1 MGLLD
6 IKGWDAKDTKAPP
19 LQMLEDVG
27 DFFAGFFGVID
38 GDVLALLG
46 AEGGIA
52 ADGFAGIHGGMP
64 GNFEGFLGAIGGFHG
79 NGFRTLADD
88 LDRAFGGMD
97 GFIAEPLDGMGGL
110 AGTFTGVVNDD
121 MPAVFADKV
130 GTLGAVLQAVH
141 SGFLS
146 ELDGFDCAV
155 SSFHGDS
162 FCAGIDFLDRTD
174 DDVSRILAAGH
185 SESETGGEDHQDCP
199 SLDLKRAGSHGSSL
213 QCRRAGMSPSH
224 YRVVQSSNTGR
235 PESAESARPQRGKR
249 K

>member
-64 GNFEGFLGAIGGFHG
+64 GNFE
-79 NGFRTLADD
+79 
-88 LDRAFGGMD
+88 
-97 GFIAEPLDGMGGL
+97 
-110 AGTFTGVVNDD
+110 
-121 MPAVFADKV
+121 